1 MNGRFRAAGSG
12 GRDGQALAM
21 EANMQNL
28 TTLIPLLLL
37 IVIMYFM
44 LIRPQKKRERE
55 INNMRNSV
63 KVGDEVI
70 TIGGICG
77 RIIKAKP
84 NAEVLTI
91 EVGADK
97 TKFEIMRWAISK
109 VVADAPAQKP
119 AKAAKPSKSE
129 ESDDEET
136 EVDDVAVP
144 EEAGESKPTLPKRL
158 KRKTAEEEA
167 GIEE

>member
-1 MNGRFRAAGSG
+1 
-12 GRDGQALAM
+12 
-21 EANMQNL
+21 MQNL
-28 TTLIPLLLL
+28 TTLLPLLLL

-55 INNMRNSV
+55 INDMRNAI

-77 RIIKAKP
+77 KIIKVKP
-84 NAEVLTI
+84 GVDVLTI

-97 TKFEIMRWAISK
+97 TKFEVMRWAISK
-109 VVADAPAQKP
+109 VVTDAPAQKP
-119 AKAAKPSKSE
+119 VKAKKPAKE
-129 ESDDEET
+129 DEPADADA
-136 EVDDVAVP
+136 EVDEAAEAEGAV
-144 EEAGESKPTLPKRL
+144 EEQKPTLPKRL

>member
-1 MNGRFRAAGSG
+1 MSNI
-12 GRDGQALAM
+12 
-21 EANMQNL
+21 

-55 INNMRNSV
+55 INNMRNAI

-77 RIIKAKP
+77 KIVKTKD
-84 NAEVLTI
+84 EVLTI
-91 EVGADK
+91 QVGADR

-109 VVADAPAQKP
+109 VVSEAPVQKP
-119 AKAAKPSKSE
+119 AKTEASEDAKSAASGDATAAETAEESKS
-129 ESDDEET
+129 
-136 EVDDVAVP
+136 P
-144 EEAGESKPTLPKRL
+144 LPRRL
-158 KRKTAEEEA
+158 KKKTAEEEA

>member
-1 MNGRFRAAGSG
+1 
-12 GRDGQALAM
+12 
-21 EANMQNL
+21 MQNNF

-55 INNMRNSV
+55 INNMRNSI

-77 RIIKAKP
+77 KIVKTKDD
-84 NAEVLTI
+84 VLTI
-91 EVGADK
+91 QVGADR
-97 TKFEIMRWAISK
+97 TKFDVMRWAISK
-109 VVADAPAQKP
+109 VVSEAPAQKP
-119 AKAAKPSKSE
+119 AKAAK
-129 ESDDEET
+129 
-136 EVDDVAVP
+136 VA
-144 EEAGESKPTLPKRL
+144 EAGDANGADAGDTAVLEAVAEEPKSALPRRL
-158 KRKTAEEEA
+158 KKKTAEEDA